1 MIMLNTKL
9 ILVEGI
15 PGTGKSTMAQFIAIQ
30 LEKNGKKVKWYHEC
44 QDDHFFWNETDSC
57 FENNEYF
64 FRDQIKIDTFMSLNL
79 KLWEKLVYQALSDDV
94 VYIFDGYL
102 FAQLAN
108 TLYRSDMPTDKI
120 VEYMQQVEKII
131 TKLNP
136 LLVFYTVNNPEFHT
150 IRTWN
155 DRAQWAKDLVIKN
168 SENVPFVK
176 RSIFKGEDAIG
187 YEQNLIQEA
196 NTEIFDSLQINKIRL
211 DISDKDYKNA
221 HKKILEKLSLDY
233 KEYRYS
239 ENNLEQFCGLYRYNS
254 DDIFIKILSGKLVCD
269 WGQNNMALIPIGEN
283 LLNLRS
289 YPVYLKF
296 LSKENGFFKE
306 INTYGEPVFRRIGC
320 KFRRE
325 EG

>member
-1 MIMLNTKL
+1 MLNTKL